1 MDTSEQ
7 LKTVFESLREAA
19 ITSIAAI
26 TETIQTAVS
35 DLQSDKQE
43 ISSTSS
49 TEQLT
54 TALAENAPTIEA
66 QSSSNI
72 ITSSDEK
79 TDDDSKTITSLTE
92 AIQNVISTDARTEDE
107 QTIQE
112 EKVDT
117 RSFEHSVEADTV
129 RDEAIANR
137 IKPYD
142 SFAGDTAISAASDNT
157 STAAEQANEQKEQQ
171 ETTSAESLPSEIP
184 VRSYLGN
191 HQLE

>member
-19 ITSIAAI
+19 ITSITAI

-43 ISSTSS
+43 ITSTSS

-54 TALAENAPTIEA
+54 TALAENTPTIEA

-92 AIQNVISTDARTEDE
+92 PIQNVISIDARTEDE

-129 RDEAIANR
+129 RDEANR
-137 IKPYD
+137 INPYD
-142 SFAGDTAISAASDNT
+142 SFVGDTTSSTASDNT
-157 STAAEQANEQKEQQ
+157 TTTAEQANEQKQ
-171 ETTSAESLPSEIP
+171 ETTSAESLSYETP
-184 VRSYLGN
+184 VRS
-191 HQLE
+191 

>member
-19 ITSIAAI
+19 ITSITAI
-26 TETIQTAVS
+26 TETI
-35 DLQSDKQE
+35 QSDKQE

-72 ITSSDEK
+72 IISSDEK
-79 TDDDSKTITSLTE
+79 TDDDSKIITSLTE
-92 AIQNVISTDARTEDE
+92 PIQNVISTDARTEDE

-129 RDEAIANR
+129 RDEAMANH

-142 SFAGDTAISAASDNT
+142 SFVGDTTISTASDNT
-157 STAAEQANEQKEQQ
+157 TTAAEQENEQKQ

-184 VRSYLGN
+184 VRSYFGN

>member
-19 ITSIAAI
+19 ITSITAI
-26 TETIQTAVS
+26 TETIQTTVS

-54 TALAENAPTIEA
+54 TALGEDAPTIEA

-79 TDDDSKTITSLTE
+79 TDDDSKTITLPTD

-117 RSFEHSVEADTV
+117 RSFEHSAEAYTV
-129 RDEAIANR
+129 RDEAMANR

-142 SFAGDTAISAASDNT
+142 SFVGDTTISTASDNT
-157 STAAEQANEQKEQQ
+157 TTTAEQANEQKQ
-171 ETTSAESLPSEIP
+171 ETTSAESLSSETP
-184 VRSYLGN
+184 VRSYFGN
-191 HQLE
+191 HPLE

>member
-19 ITSIAAI
+19 ITSITAI

-43 ISSTSS
+43 ITSTSS

-54 TALAENAPTIEA
+54 TALAENTPTIEA

-92 AIQNVISTDARTEDE
+92 PIQNVISIDARTEDE

-129 RDEAIANR
+129 RDEANR
-137 IKPYD
+137 INPYD
-142 SFAGDTAISAASDNT
+142 SFVGDTTSSTASDNT
-157 STAAEQANEQKEQQ
+157 TTTAEQANEQKQ
-171 ETTSAESLPSEIP
+171 ETTSAESLSSETP
-184 VRSYLGN
+184 VRS
-191 HQLE
+191 